1 MGGDKPLPYKENR
14 RGGVYPRPRFFE
26 SRRSLGDF
34 LAILGTVMEIVDGTV
49 IAMHGPLVRVQV
61 GDDTLV
67 VAARRRL
74 NWEGGTPSAARLVV
88 GDGVAVEM
96 QGEDGVIVAVHARR
110 NSLLRKAPTKN
121 RAQILAANVDQAL
134 LVFAAV
140 EPEPKPGLID
150 RFLVA
155 CYLAGIEAVITIN
168 KIDQGLEKMEQW
180 LPTYEELSYRV
191 LRVSARTGW
200 GLGVVKR
207 LLVDRTTLFCG
218 PSGAGKSSLL
228 NAVYP
233 GFRLKVGSL
242 SESTGKGRHTTSMAE
257 LMPLPYGG
265 FVVDTPGLKEFGV
278 WEATTEELEAAFPEI
293 AGRAGS
299 CRFPN
304 CTHQHEPECAIREAV
319 ESGKIT
325 DGRLKSFQRI
335 LEEALEA

>member
-1 MGGDKPLPYKENR
+1 
-14 RGGVYPRPRFFE
+14 
-26 SRRSLGDF
+26 
-34 LAILGTVMEIVDGTV
+34 MEIVDGTV
-49 IAMHGPLVRVQV
+49 IAVHGPLVRVQV
-61 GDDTLV
+61 ADDTLV
-67 VAARRRL
+67 VASRRRL

-88 GDGVAVEM
+88 GDGVTLEM
-96 QGEDGVIVAVHARR
+96 RGEDGVIVAVHARR
-110 NSLLRKAPTKN
+110 NSLLRKAPMKN

-140 EPEPKPGLID
+140 EPEPKPGLLD

-155 CYLAGIEAVITIN
+155 CHLAGIEAVITIN
-168 KIDQGLEKMEQW
+168 KIDQGLDKVEQW
-180 LPTYEELSYRV
+180 LPAYEEMGYRV

-200 GLGVVKR
+200 GLGVFKR
-207 LLVDRTTLFCG
+207 LLVDQTTLFCG

-265 FVVDTPGLKEFGV
+265 FVVDTPGLREFGV
-278 WEATTEELEAAFPEI
+278 WDATTEELEAAFPEI

-319 ESGKIT
+319 ESGEIAES
-325 DGRLKSFQRI
+325 RLKSFQKI
-335 LEEALEA
+335 LKEALDSKN

>member
-1 MGGDKPLPYKENR
+1 
-14 RGGVYPRPRFFE
+14 
-26 SRRSLGDF
+26 
-34 LAILGTVMEIVDGTV
+34 MEIVDGTV
-49 IAMHGPLVRVQV
+49 IAVHGPLVRVQV

-67 VAARRRL
+67 VASRRRL

-88 GDGVAVEM
+88 GDGVTLEM
-96 QGEDGVIVAVHARR
+96 RGEDGVIVAVHARR
-110 NSLLRKAPTKN
+110 NSLLRKAPMKN

-140 EPEPKPGLID
+140 EPEPKPGLLD

-155 CYLAGIEAVITIN
+155 CHLAGIEAVITIN
-168 KIDQGLEKMEQW
+168 KIDQGLDKVEQW
-180 LPTYEELSYRV
+180 LPAYEEMGYRV

-200 GLGVVKR
+200 GLGVFKR
-207 LLVDRTTLFCG
+207 LLVDRTTLFGG

-278 WEATTEELEAAFPEI
+278 WDATTEELEAAFPEI

-319 ESGKIT
+319 ESGEIAES
-325 DGRLKSFQRI
+325 RLKSFEKI
-335 LEEALEA
+335 LKEALDSKN

>member
-1 MGGDKPLPYKENR
+1 
-14 RGGVYPRPRFFE
+14 
-26 SRRSLGDF
+26 
-34 LAILGTVMEIVDGTV
+34 MEIVDGTV

-134 LVFAAV
+134 LVFAAL
-140 EPEPKPGLID
+140 EPEPKPGLLD

-155 CYLAGIEAVITIN
+155 CHLAGIEAVITIN
-168 KIDQGLEKMEQW
+168 KIDQGLEKVERW
-180 LPTYEELSYRV
+180 LPTYEELGYRV

-207 LLVDRTTLFCG
+207 LLVERTTLFCG

-265 FVVDTPGLKEFGV
+265 FVVDTPGLREFGV
-278 WEATTEELEAAFPEI
+278 WEATAEELEAAFPEI
-293 AGRAGS
+293 ADRAGS

-319 ESGKIT
+319 ESGKIA

-335 LEEALEA
+335 LEEALESKN

>member
-1 MGGDKPLPYKENR
+1 
-14 RGGVYPRPRFFE
+14 
-26 SRRSLGDF
+26 
-34 LAILGTVMEIVDGTV
+34 MEIVDGTV
-49 IAMHGPLVRVQV
+49 IAVHGPLVRVQV
-61 GDDTLV
+61 ADDTLV
-67 VAARRRL
+67 VASRRRL

-88 GDGVAVEM
+88 GDGVTLEM
-96 QGEDGVIVAVHARR
+96 RGEDGVIVAVHARR
-110 NSLLRKAPTKN
+110 NSLLRKAPMKN

-140 EPEPKPGLID
+140 EPEPKTGLLD

-155 CYLAGIEAVITIN
+155 CHLAGIEAVITIN
-168 KIDQGLEKMEQW
+168 KIDQGLDKVEQW
-180 LPTYEELSYRV
+180 LPAYEEMGYRV

-200 GLGVVKR
+200 GLGVFKR

-278 WEATTEELEAAFPEI
+278 WDATTEELEAAFPEI

-319 ESGKIT
+319 ESGEIAES
-325 DGRLKSFQRI
+325 RLKSFQKI
-335 LEEALEA
+335 LKEALDSKN

>member
-1 MGGDKPLPYKENR
+1 
-14 RGGVYPRPRFFE
+14 
-26 SRRSLGDF
+26 
-34 LAILGTVMEIVDGTV
+34 MEIVEGTV

-180 LPTYEELSYRV
+180 LPIYEELGYRV

-293 AGRAGS
+293 AGRAES
-299 CRFPN
+299 CRFTN
-304 CTHQHEPECAIREAV
+304 CTHQHEPDCAIREAV
-319 ESGKIT
+319 ESGKIA
-325 DGRLKSFQRI
+325 DGRLKSFQKI

>member
-1 MGGDKPLPYKENR
+1 
-14 RGGVYPRPRFFE
+14 
-26 SRRSLGDF
+26 
-34 LAILGTVMEIVDGTV
+34 MEIVEGTV
-49 IAMHGPLVRVQV
+49 IAVHGPLVRVQV

-67 VAARRRL
+67 VASRRRL

-88 GDGVAVEM
+88 GDGVTLEM
-96 QGEDGVIVAVHARR
+96 RGEDGVIVAVHARR
-110 NSLLRKAPTKN
+110 NSLLRKAPMKN

-140 EPEPKPGLID
+140 EPEPKPGLLD

-155 CYLAGIEAVITIN
+155 CHLAGIEAVITIN
-168 KIDQGLEKMEQW
+168 KIDQGLDKVEQW
-180 LPTYEELSYRV
+180 LPAYEEMGYRV

-200 GLGVVKR
+200 GLGVFKR
-207 LLVDRTTLFCG
+207 LLVDRTKLFCG

-278 WEATTEELEAAFPEI
+278 WDATTEELEAAFPEV

-304 CTHQHEPECAIREAV
+304 CTHQHEPECAVLAAV
-319 ESGKIT
+319 EAGEIAE
-325 DGRLKSFQRI
+325 GRLKSFQKI
-335 LEEALEA
+335 LKEALET